1 MSFSEGRMD
10 FFKYNN
16 FPAKIIILVMDLLEN
31 VFFCVFLTFM
41 HLKIY
46 AKYRFLEFLKNP
58 YRDSSERRL
67 DFKKNCVFITKNCVF
82 SHF

>member
-1 MSFSEGRMD
+1 MSFSEGRMNY
-10 FFKYNN
+10 FKYIS

-67 DFKKNCVFITKNCVF
+67 DFKKNRVFLTKKRVF
-82 SHF
+82 GHF